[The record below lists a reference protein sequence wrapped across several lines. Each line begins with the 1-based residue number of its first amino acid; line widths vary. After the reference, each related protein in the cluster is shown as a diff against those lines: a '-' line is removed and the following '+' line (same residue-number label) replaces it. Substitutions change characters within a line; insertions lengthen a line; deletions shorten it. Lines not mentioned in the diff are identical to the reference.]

1 MLKCSHILCKVNNIS
16 NLVRDYEELGFS
28 IEWGSAPER
37 AHNALLWFKEGPF
50 IEFFQMP
57 KSLAFLSLPFG
68 LVNGWAAGKRWAHW
82 ARSSEGW
89 CDVALEPADIK
100 NETTQGAGIENVK
113 DLTTIKQTINQMGV
127 STSRV
132 INGKRIR
139 PDGLKVKY
147 SFFSPEPVG
156 LPFVVSAYDPPQRPE
171 KIEHPNGASGVEWLK
186 MEVAESQLRQFQTL
200 SKGDKWLKVESSS
213 QTRVLEVR
221 LSGLRRHLDLRR
233 LHGAVITTAEKKS
246 INA

>member
-16 NLVRDYEELGFS
+16 NLVRDYEAVGFS

-37 AHNALLWFKEGPF
+37 AHNALLWFEEGPF
-50 IEFFQMP
+50 IEFFQIP
-57 KSLAFLSLPFG
+57 KLFTYLSLPLG
-68 LVNGWAAGKRWAHW
+68 LVYGWAAGKRWAHW
-82 ARSSEGW
+82 SRSSEGW
-89 CDVALEPADIK
+89 CDVALEPADKK
-100 NETTQGAGIENVK
+100 NESTQGAGTENVQ
-113 DLTTIKQTINQMGV
+113 DLTAIKQAINQAGV

-171 KIEHPNGASGVEWLK
+171 KIKHPNGASGVEWLK

-213 QTRVLEVR
+213 QTRVLEVG
-221 LSGLRRHLDLRR
+221 LSGLEKNFDSGY
-233 LHGAVITTAEKKS
+233 LHGAVFTTTEKKS
-246 INA
+246 FNT